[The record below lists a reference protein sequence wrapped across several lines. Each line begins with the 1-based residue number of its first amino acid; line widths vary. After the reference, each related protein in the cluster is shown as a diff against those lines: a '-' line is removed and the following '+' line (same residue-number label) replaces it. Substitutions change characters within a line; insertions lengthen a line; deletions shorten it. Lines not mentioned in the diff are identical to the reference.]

1 MRYLVRLKP
10 MDSFFFSGRETF
22 RFSKG
27 EKSKDTNHFVMSE
40 KYPQQTTLLG
50 MIKRELLIMKGY
62 YRENRM
68 DYKKDVDDGKLI
80 SKELYDLVGK
90 GSFEANRKNDFG
102 IIEKISPLF
111 LCKDKEFYINAPLDN
126 GYKYE
131 EQKGS
136 VYLGGTTEDIKGN
149 IGVLKGYK
157 DKDGLKKKIIAVNPY
172 NSMNEYKETDIFK
185 EDIRIGIGVKDAEAF
200 YKQKFYR
207 LENEFEFAF
216 FLELSEDLFGKEYMS
231 TVYIGGESKPFK
243 LTIEKSDKQIFEKY
257 ETQEKRIVCISDVIL
272 EENKFEEIKKDSSL
286 IVGETKYF
294 KNFRVVDGEKED
306 SNAMLILKRGTVI
319 FAEKDKVQGIK
330 EIIEKEENQK
340 IGYNHILGGKE

>member
-40 KYPQQTTLLG
+40 KYPQQTTILG

-68 DYKKDVDDGKLI
+68 DYAKDIGKSLN
-80 SKELYDLVGK
+80 SEELYKLVGR
-90 GSFEANRKNDFG
+90 GSFNPNTTNNFG
-102 IIEKISPLF
+102 IIEEISPLF
-111 LCKDKEFYINAPLDN
+111 LWKEKEFYINAPLDN
-126 GYKYE
+126 GYDYE

-136 VYLGGTTEDIKGN
+136 VYLGGTTEDVKGK

-157 DKDGLKKKIIAVNPY
+157 DKDGLKRKIIAVNPY
-172 NSMNEYKETDIFK
+172 NPINEYKESDIFK
-185 EDIRIGIGVKDAEAF
+185 EDIRIGIGVKDEEAF
-200 YKQKFYR
+200 YKQQFYR
-207 LENEFEFAF
+207 LENDFEFAF
-216 FLELSEDLFGKEYMS
+216 FLELSEDLFGKEYTS

-257 ETQEKRIVCISDVIL
+257 EMQGNRIVCVSDVIL
-272 EENKFEEIKKDSSL
+272 EESNFEKIKKDSSL

-294 KNFRVVDGEKED
+294 KNFRVVEGKKED

-319 FAEKDKVQGIK
+319 FTEKDKVEEIK
-330 EIIEKEENQK
+330 KIIEKEENQK